1 MWTLCC
7 PEFGRYKI
15 LLMTNI
21 FVSAYFERISIK
33 IWLNWQLV
41 LKNLGWAV
49 DFDIEWRW
57 FWVTSHC
64 LHNYC
69 LITLQNHWPISD
81 QLWYRSVLMNDMT
94 HHFLWFS
101 TSSFFFLVTRCLKM
115 WIECYKWVIKLLVP
129 FFQVVN
135 R

>member
-57 FWVTSHC
+57 FWVTSHY

-69 LITLQNHWPISD
+69 LNYLAKSLTNFRPTLIPVGFDERHD
-81 QLWYRSVLMNDMT
+81 
-94 HHFLWFS
+94 
-101 TSSFFFLVTRCLKM
+101 SSFSMIQYIVIFLFSNSLS
-115 WIECYKWVIKLLVP
+115 EN
-129 FFQVVN
+129 VN
-135 R
+135 RVLQVSNQTSCSIFSSGK